1 MVIINSTDPEEMQ
14 YSAVCKEE
22 VLQAGFKSRH
32 MSPPLQW
39 YVWVIIGV
47 SILAI
52 VIIAANVLYWRFLRP
67 KDPIDMI
74 AQNFKLNEEEKK
86 LFSNARDKL
95 FIDETMVEVDYNV
108 ILGRGASSTVY
119 KAVIK
124 GIAPSLRPKKE
135 LESAVSEDYIVAA
148 KVSNQFGREQIE
160 ELIGE
165 IEAARTLENHPNICS
180 MLGWSTH
187 LGAPCLLFE
196 SMELD
201 LLSYIKSLRVESIDT
216 TSENDSLSQA
226 SVPISEHY
234 SVPDFDENQ
243 QKIYLQILWQA
254 TKGLEYIASKNIVH
268 RDVAARNFLLSR
280 SGVTFTAKVA
290 DFGLCSNVDEN
301 TNVYR
306 STLNKRLPIKWL
318 AIECLVDR
326 TFSQASDVWAFGIT
340 MIEMYSCASELYPGI
355 GLNEVTDFLKEG
367 KRMEKPEKMPQE
379 M

>member
-1 MVIINSTDPEEMQ
+1 MT
-14 YSAVCKEE
+14 
-22 VLQAGFKSRH
+22 
-32 MSPPLQW
+32 
-39 YVWVIIGV
+39 
-47 SILAI
+47 
-52 VIIAANVLYWRFLRP
+52 
-67 KDPIDMI
+67 
-74 AQNFKLNEEEKK
+74 NEEEKK

-95 FIDETMVEVDYNV
+95 FIDEAMVEVDYNV

-119 KAVIK
+119 KAIIK

-165 IEAARTLENHPNICS
+165 IEAARCLENHPNICA

-201 LLSYIKSLRVESIDT
+201 LLSYIKSLRVESNDV
-216 TSENDSLSQA
+216 TSVADSVSLTSIA
-226 SVPISEHY
+226 NSEHY

-243 QKIYLQILWQA
+243 QKIFLQILWQA
-254 TKGLEYIASKNIVH
+254 SKGLEYIASKNIVH

-280 SGVTFTAKVA
+280 NGNTFTAKIA

-306 STLNKRLPIKWL
+306 SSLNKRLPIKWL
-318 AIECLVDR
+318 AIESLVDR
-326 TFSQASDVWAFGIT
+326 TFSQASDVWAFGVT
-340 MIEMYSCASELYPGI
+340 MIEMYSCANELYPGI
-355 GLNEVTDFLKEG
+355 GLNEVTDYLKNG
-367 KRMEKPEKMPQE
+367 NRMERPEKMPQE